1 MSGERQPPVAAWF
14 RASRRMLAA
23 ELAQGGWLS
32 FGQFRWG
39 DVNLPGALRAGAGM
53 ITPLALGLVTGHLE
67 YGVFATLGSLPAG
80 FVSFQGV
87 NRTRVT
93 AVALAAAGMAIATFI
108 GGAAAYSSRWFL
120 VPAVI
125 AFSYLAGLLVTLGQR
140 FMVVGLQCALQLV
153 IASGIPLARGDA
165 AVRAGLV
172 LIGGL
177 WQGALVVASWAVL
190 RGSRER
196 SALASVYRALSGYA
210 AGLCNRPGDG
220 ARGNPPSPAFGS
232 DVLRDP
238 NPLLSAQAR
247 YRMMLLLEQAERIR
261 VSLAALASYGPECDL
276 LEPAALVIDQ
286 LAGALEAR
294 RDHRERAAK
303 VERQLEG
310 ITLPRDAPW
319 RWAGAHLLA
328 EIRAA
333 VRLLARLDEHDI
345 EPAADA
351 LAPGARRRGGW
362 RSDLSAAL
370 FTLRAGIGTSTEAG
384 RHALRLAAVAG
395 VAEIIALASGISHG
409 YWIVLTVLIVLRP
422 DYTSTIYRGVQRA
435 AGTVIGAGL
444 GVATALLLHAGTA
457 AVVAAVGVT
466 MTIAYAVFAVNFLL
480 FAVFLTDFVVALLAL
495 LGQTA
500 EQTAVARVVGTAI
513 GGALALIGYLA
524 WPTWAGGSAQQKLA
538 QLFDRQGRYASLVLR
553 AYVRPGQIDLTAL
566 RAVAAAARR
575 ARADAEAYA
584 DRLADEPA
592 RPPMTAKLAYALTG
606 TARRIAH
613 AALTLHAAVD
623 APRPGADGQTVAAG
637 QQLGAPARAA
647 AGAPPGL
654 TPADAALTGTGPA
667 IRTAAGDTQAG
678 RAAAGDTQAG
688 RAGRAAGAGDP
699 GHPGPGDQGAGDPGR
714 GDTGRGDTG
723 GRDTVVALVDRFADG
738 VEASAQAIEGSL
750 LALQAPATL
759 PPLREVQLAIYNEV
773 SGSADGSAGGGPSG
787 DGRGGNPAEDAGH
800 RGRLAGPGSVLL
812 STTDELADAFDSA
825 ADILRRHLGGE

>member
-1 MSGERQPPVAAWF
+1 MNGTHRSPAAAWF

-39 DVNLPGALRAGAGM
+39 DVNIPGALRAGAGM

-67 YGVFATLGSLPAG
+67 YGVFAALGSLPAG

-87 NRTRVT
+87 SRTRVT
-93 AVALAAAGMAIATFI
+93 AVVLAAAGMAIATFI

-120 VPAVI
+120 LPAVI
-125 AFSYLAGLLVTLGQR
+125 VFSYLAGLLVTLGQR
-140 FMVVGLQCALQLV
+140 FMVVGLQMALQLI
-153 IASGIPLARGDA
+153 IASGIPLAPGDA
-165 AVRAGLV
+165 AVRASLV

-190 RGSRER
+190 RGNRER

-220 ARGNPPSPAFGS
+220 SQREPPSPTFGS

-247 YRMMLLLEQAERIR
+247 YRMMLLFEQAERIR
-261 VSLAALASYGPECDL
+261 ISMAALASYGPQCDL
-276 LEPAALVIDQ
+276 LEPAVRVLDQ

-294 RDHRERAAK
+294 RGHRERAA
-303 VERQLEG
+303 ELEQQLQAM
-310 ITLPRDAPW
+310 TVPRDAPW
-319 RWAGAHLLA
+319 HWAGAHLLA

-333 VRLLARLDEHDI
+333 VRLLGRLDEHEI
-345 EPAADA
+345 EPAADS
-351 LAPGARRRGGW
+351 LAPGARRRGAW
-362 RSDLSAAL
+362 RSDLAAAL
-370 FTLRAGIGTSTEAG
+370 FTLRASIGTSTEAG

-395 VAEIIALASGISHG
+395 VAEIIALASGLLHG
-409 YWIVLTVLIVLRP
+409 YWIVLTALIVLRP
-422 DYTSTIYRGVQRA
+422 DYSSTIYRGVQRA

-444 GVATALLLHAGTA
+444 GVATALLLHVGTV

-500 EQTAVARVVGTAI
+500 DQTAVARIVGTAI
-513 GGALALIGYLA
+513 GGAVALIGYLA

-538 QLFDRQGRYASLVLR
+538 QLFGRQGRYVSLVLR
-553 AYVRPGQIDLTAL
+553 AYVRPGQTDLSAI
-566 RAVAAAARR
+566 RAAQMAARR

-584 DRLADEPA
+584 ARLADEPP

-623 APRPGADGQTVAAG
+623 APRHGADGQAAAG
-637 QQLGAPARAA
+637 QRPEAPVRAA

-667 IRTAAGDTQAG
+667 V
-678 RAAAGDTQAG
+678 RAAAGDARPA
-688 RAGRAAGAGDP
+688 RAGRAAGGGDLGRP
-699 GHPGPGDQGAGDPGR
+699 GQPGPGEPDGGRPGGGDAAD
-714 GDTGRGDTG
+714 GDAA
-723 GRDTVVALVDRFADG
+723 GRDTVAALVDRFADG

-750 LALQAPATL
+750 LALQPPASL
-759 PPLREVQLAIYNEV
+759 PPLREIQVALENEL
-773 SGSADGSAGGGPSG
+773 SGSG
-787 DGRGGNPAEDAGH
+787 DDAG
-800 RGRLAGPGSVLL
+800 RRATLTGPPSVLV
-812 STTDELADAFDSA
+812 STADELADAFDSA
-825 ADILRRHLGGE
+825 ADILRRRLGGE